1 MQTAIQYIRTTL
13 ADLYTGEE
21 INSLSRLILSAV
33 TGWNYTAILVN
44 KDTVFS
50 ENQRETLENYVE
62 KLKAG
67 MPVQYVLG
75 ETEFCGLNFKVNESV
90 LIPRPE
96 TEELVEWVRESAM
109 PGMKILD
116 IGTGS
121 GCIPVSLK
129 YFLPECL
136 LFACDI
142 SQNALEIAS
151 VNAKL
156 NQSDVHFF
164 QKDILNYTDDALTY
178 DIIVSNPPYIPASEI
193 EQIHTNVKDFE
204 PHLALFV
211 PDEDPLIFYRII
223 AHYALNHL
231 EINGFIFFEI
241 HYTKAE
247 DISEMLENFG
257 FRDVIVRKDIFG
269 KARMIRCKK

>member
-1 MQTAIQYIRTTL
+1 MQTAIQHIRTTL

-50 ENQRETLENYVE
+50 QNQRALLDKYLE

-75 ETEFCGLNFKVNESV
+75 ETEFCGLNFSVNESV

-96 TEELVEWVRESAM
+96 TEELVDWVRSNAASR
-109 PGMKILD
+109 MKILD

-129 YFLPECL
+129 YFLPDCQ
-136 LFACDI
+136 LFGCDI
-142 SQNALEIAS
+142 SKDALQTASLNA
-151 VNAKL
+151 AK
-156 NQSDVHFF
+156 NQVDVKFF
-164 QKDILNYTDDALTY
+164 EMDILNDNGDGLTY
-178 DIIVSNPPYIPASEI
+178 NIIISNPPYIPAAEI

-211 PDEDPLIFYRII
+211 PDEDPLLFYRKI
-223 AHYALNHL
+223 AQFAINQL
-231 EINGFIFFEI
+231 EINGLLFFEI
-241 HYTKAE
+241 HFTKAE
-247 DISEMLENFG
+247 AISSMLADMGLSEI
-257 FRDVIVRKDIFG
+257 IVKKDIFG
-269 KARMIRCKK
+269 KDRMIRCKR